1 MEFDWNKIFLSD
13 LDWSFTLEI
22 IFRTILMFALILIML
37 RLSGKKGVRQ
47 LSIFEVAIII
57 ALGSA
62 AGDPMFNDEMAI
74 MPSVIVFGAVLLFY
88 RLLTYVAA
96 KSKRFEDIL
105 EGKAMYVI
113 EDGLFTLEEKATN
126 TFAKDEFFAEMREAG
141 VSHTG
146 QVEIAILESNGKV
159 SFFYC
164 EDDKVKYGMP
174 VLPKLYDTRSENIN
188 NKGYYSCTYCAY
200 TEERSQPGTCP
211 RCQHKQWVPSI
222 NTNRVT

>member
-13 LDWSFTLEI
+13 LDWSFTFEI
-22 IFRTILMFALILIML
+22 IFRTVLMFALILIML

-74 MPSVIVFGAVLLFY
+74 LPSVVVFAAVLLFY
-88 RLLTYVAA
+88 RLLTFLAA
-96 KSKRFEDIL
+96 KSEKFEDIL
-105 EGKAMYVI
+105 EGKAMYVM
-113 EDGLFTLEEKATN
+113 EDGLFTLQEQATN

-141 VSHTG
+141 ITHTG
-146 QVEIAILESNGKV
+146 QVETAILESNGKV
-159 SFFYC
+159 SFFYY

-174 VLPKLYDTRSENIN
+174 VLPKPYAKKSNNIVS
-188 NKGYYSCTYCAY
+188 KSHYSCTYCGY
-200 TEERSQPGTCP
+200 TEERSQPGACL
-211 RCQHKQWVPSI
+211 RCRHKQWVPSV
-222 NTNRVT
+222 NTKRVT